1 MRKKENNMNYDLKN
15 LVTQMY
21 VLADKMDEGP
31 LGLAQNTNLILRD
44 CIRTEL
50 LCYLM
55 YLSAADGTIVWQ
67 EARFIR
73 DYLEY
78 DLTIEDINQLIVQNQ
93 IYSTQFEEK
102 VPFSMQVFVKADNT
116 IYEVGCET
124 GIFSNVSVS
133 ELFYSLFEQLGEELL
148 ACDGNV
154 SDDEIHDLTKYL
166 NMLKNYINSE
176 VKGKR

>member
-15 LVTQMY
+15 LITQMY

-55 YLSAADGTIVWQ
+55 YLSAADGTIAWQ

-154 SDDEIHDLTKYL
+154 SDDEIYDLTKYL
-166 NMLKNYINSE
+166 DMLKNYINSE

>member
-1 MRKKENNMNYDLKN
+1 MNYDLKN

-55 YLSAADGTIVWQ
+55 YLSAADGTIAWQ

-73 DYLEY
+73 DYLDY
-78 DLTIEDINQLIVQNQ
+78 NLTIEDINQLIVKNQ

-102 VPFSMQVFVKADNT
+102 VPASIQIFVKADNA
-116 IYEVGCET
+116 IYESGYEL
-124 GIFSNVSVS
+124 GIFNNVSVS
-133 ELFYSLFEQLGEELL
+133 GLLFSVFQELGKEFVV
-148 ACDGNV
+148 CDGNV

-176 VKGKR
+176 VKGK